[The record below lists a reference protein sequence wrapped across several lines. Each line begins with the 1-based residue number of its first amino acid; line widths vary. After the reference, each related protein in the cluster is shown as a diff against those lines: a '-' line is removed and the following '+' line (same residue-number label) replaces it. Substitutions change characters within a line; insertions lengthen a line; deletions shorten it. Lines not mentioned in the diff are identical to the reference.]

1 MQTRRWVNQSQPQTL
16 VIATFLLYFVAFWA
30 VLGNSSNVGVAID
43 GHKLGSN
50 LFYGDIGLQLDRIAR
65 LFMVVGSIAAGYL
78 ISNEKKIG
86 YNLGVAVAALPLV
99 ADVLLIV
106 RFQYFGFDFVSMLFD
121 IALFALL
128 LHTQSRSY
136 VRLWFK

>member
-30 VLGNSSNVGVAID
+30 VLGNSTNVGAAVD
-43 GHKLGSN
+43 GEKIGNILVYGNLGEN
-50 LFYGDIGLQLDRIAR
+50 LERLTR

-86 YNLGVAVAALPLV
+86 YNLGLAVAALPLV

-106 RFQYFGFDFVSMLFD
+106 RYQHFGFDLVSLLFD

-128 LHTQSRSY
+128 LHTQSRNY

>member
-16 VIATFLLYFVAFWA
+16 VIATFLLYFGAFWA
-30 VLGNSSNVGVAID
+30 ILGNSPNLGVAVD
-43 GHKLGSN
+43 GQKIGDQV
-50 LFYGDIGLQLDRIAR
+50 FYGDLGQQLDRVAR

-86 YNLGVAVAALPLV
+86 YNLGLAVAALPLV
-99 ADVLLIV
+99 AVVLLIV
-106 RFQYFGFDFVSMLFD
+106 RYQYFGFDFVSLLFD